1 QTCDLHAM
9 STEAPNMPTN
19 FSNNPT
25 FKWQSFYLGYGIVM
39 FVILLIGFLGNLLTI
54 LVLRQRQH
62 RRKSITPLMMNLAIA
77 DLLIVVFGYPVII
90 SNNLNG
96 DLMRAGSPF
105 CIWSGFINS
114 TTGITSIA
122 TLTAMSG
129 VVAGFFIPLML
140 ITMFHYLTY
149 RLIKRRSQSSDRFIQ
164 LRRQKYQ
171 QKIVF
176 MTTAAIL
183 AFLLSWSPYCIVSFA
198 AIIKGSHV
206 LSSGEAEVPELM
218 AKASVIYNPI
228 VYTLMNEGF
237 RRTLWG
243 LLVETTRLWNQVT
256 HGMRQTTFPVQRQ
269 PWS

>member
-1 QTCDLHAM
+1 M

-54 LVLRQRQH
+54 LVLRQREH

-129 VVAGFFIPLML
+129 VVYQTIKRNTPNSSASSNRQSTFLIAGTWFYGFVTTLPPLVGWNRFVPGKASFSCAPDWAAPDTASVVYIVLLISAGFFIPLML

-149 RLIKRRSQSSDRFIQ
+149 R
-164 LRRQKYQ
+164 
-171 QKIVF
+171 
-176 MTTAAIL
+176 
-183 AFLLSWSPYCIVSFA
+183 
-198 AIIKGSHV
+198 
-206 LSSGEAEVPELM
+206 
-218 AKASVIYNPI
+218 
-228 VYTLMNEGF
+228 
-237 RRTLWG
+237 
-243 LLVETTRLWNQVT
+243 
-256 HGMRQTTFPVQRQ
+256 
-269 PWS
+269 